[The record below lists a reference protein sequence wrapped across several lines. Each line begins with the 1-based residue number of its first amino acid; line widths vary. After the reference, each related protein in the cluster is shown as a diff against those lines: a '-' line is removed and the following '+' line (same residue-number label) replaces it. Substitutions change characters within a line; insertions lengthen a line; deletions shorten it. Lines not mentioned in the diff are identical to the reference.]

1 MKSKLRSR
9 WYRPNEKP
17 LETSTEDKKNT
28 EPFGEIQNTGEKL
41 VDDLS
46 KAKPSP
52 HNRSENRPSR
62 KGQNHFKSNN
72 PTEKRNDRNRP
83 GRSKKTDRKS
93 HKAEGQSRNQNSKS
107 PQTDRDKDKRENH
120 NSSKQKPKRKR
131 QNKTR
136 SEHEPLNKTDSSKSK
151 KNNNEIKK
159 KTGFGG
165 FISKL
170 FGG

>member
-17 LETSTEDKKNT
+17 LETSTVDKKNT

-52 HNRSENRPSR
+52 HNRSENRPRR

-72 PTEKRNDRNRP
+72 PTEKRSDRNRP
-83 GRSKKTDRKS
+83 RRSKNSDRKS
-93 HKAEGQSRNQNSKS
+93 HKSEGQSRNHHGKS
-107 PQTDRDKDKRENH
+107 PHMERDKDKRENP

-131 QNKTR
+131 KNNTR
-136 SEHEPLNKTDSSKSK
+136 SEHEHLNKNDSSKSNN
-151 KNNNEIKK
+151 NNNEMKK
-159 KTGFGG
+159 KSGFGG

>member
-52 HNRSENRPSR
+52 QNRNENRPNKS
-62 KGQNHFKSNN
+62 GQNHFKSNN
-72 PTEKRNDRNRP
+72 PTEKRSDRNRP
-83 GRSKKTDRKS
+83 RRSKNSDRKS
-93 HKAEGQSRNQNSKS
+93 HKSEGQSRN
-107 PQTDRDKDKRENH
+107 H
-120 NSSKQKPKRKR
+120 
-131 QNKTR
+131 
-136 SEHEPLNKTDSSKSK
+136 H
-151 KNNNEIKK
+151 
-159 KTGFGG
+159 
-165 FISKL
+165 
-170 FGG
+170 